1 MTELALIL
9 DEGRVYGSRYYTVE
23 PKIRWDI
30 DKDWGTYEAYIMME
44 KWCTEIYGPTTND
57 GVWTPGARWYANN
70 EKFWF
75 REQKDMEWFILK
87 WG

>member
-1 MTELALIL
+1 MTELALVL
-9 DEGRVYGSRYYTVE
+9 DEGRVYGARYYTIE
-23 PKIRWDI
+23 PKISWDI
-30 DKDWGTYEAYIMME
+30 DKDWGTYEVYAMME
-44 KWCTEIYGPTTND
+44 KWCAEIYGPTPED

-70 EKFWF
+70 ERFWF